1 LRNDEFGVRRSRSMG
16 IAEDVIGRAF
26 ARPVGSAVPACYET
40 YGASQTSSFSMDQL
54 NMTAIRGA
62 PSEQGAGPKM
72 PPGVL
77 VEGPVVDAKFA
88 IPMSRSAS

>member
-1 LRNDEFGVRRSRSMG
+1 
-16 IAEDVIGRAF
+16 
-26 ARPVGSAVPACYET
+26 
-40 YGASQTSSFSMDQL
+40 
-54 NMTAIRGA
+54 MTAIEGMMPEHGA
-62 PSEQGAGPKM
+62 DRKM